1 MKKIRKKMDLNTA
14 MWLVDKAEN
23 DRSVFP
29 VTFEECEHCGADYI
43 AKLGHDCNNTIELD
57 WKQKE
62 DAD

>member
-29 VTFEECEHCGADYI
+29 VTFEECERCGADYI
-43 AKLGHDCNNTIELD
+43 AELGHDCNNTIELD
-57 WKQKE
+57 WNQKE